1 MDLEWTGERY
11 VPQIRG
17 IIALEHLHR
26 YAFASEHVKDKV
38 VLDIACGEGYG
49 SEILSRY
56 AENVYGFDIDSK
68 TIKHASKKYVKQ
80 NLHFQVASCTKIPLP
95 DSSVDVV
102 VSFETIEHVD
112 EQELMLFEM
121 KRIMRPGGILIISSP
136 DKHEYSEIMCRM
148 NPFHVKELTISEFS
162 KVLSSFFNNIALFG
176 QRVIYGSALTGLD
189 EFTPWLKTYE
199 FSKLP
204 CEVVQ
209 AQSLPKPAYVLAICS
224 DNPIPRSFGSM
235 CEQNIT
241 EAEQYVDLEKILLQT
256 QEEAAERTKWAQNL
270 DEELVKT
277 REAVARA
284 QGEAAERTKWAQNLD
299 EELVKTGEAVA
310 RAQGEAAE
318 RTEWAQKLNEDLQ
331 KLRETMDRVCDEGDE
346 MEEWA
351 QKLNEELE
359 KSREAVAR
367 AQGEALERTEW
378 AQKLNEEL
386 EKSREAVARAQG
398 EAAELSKKLDV
409 FRADNITLSE
419 VLSAAR
425 LEISDEKRHISD
437 LRAKLM
443 EKEDQFKKVESDFY
457 AYQNKLASLETRL
470 RKLHDET
477 LFITSPIEWFKKRS
491 KFISRLNFIFQG
503 LRNLLSI
510 RHFFIFDPHWYLAQN
525 ADVKKSG
532 KNPYIHYAFFGI
544 SENRMPNRRFRIEAY
559 DPLNPDVKR
568 TGMPTVLHYL
578 LHGYRE
584 KRISNWLERYINI
597 HYGAEACS
605 RVAKLLDLLL
615 YGHGVDLSKKEH
627 SKKLKALISC
637 LQAIF
642 DTNPSAPIASPT
654 VSVIIPVYNQV
665 FHTLACLISLFES
678 APKACFEV
686 IIADDCSTD
695 ETATILAKFSD
706 RIRIV
711 RTPGNLGF
719 LKNCNHAAKAA
730 KGEFV
735 VFLNNDMVLLPEWL
749 DSLVATIS
757 KDRECGMVGSKLL
770 NLDGT
775 LQEAGGIFWNDGS
788 AWNYGRGQN
797 PMAPEFN
804 YKKEVDYCSGASICL
819 RKEVWDAVG
828 GFDEIY
834 APAYCEESDLA
845 FRLRARGLKTI
856 YQPRSVGIHLEG
868 VSCGTDTAQGIK
880 AYQVENQKK
889 LLARWSGVLKKEHFE
904 NGTNVFHARGRTK
917 SKKSILIVDHY
928 IPQHD
933 RDAGSRTMLHI
944 IERFLENGYNVIFW
958 PENLHRDTKYAQHL
972 QEMGVLVLYGHE
984 FVTDFEA
991 WFKAN
996 AKFLHGVFLSRPQV
1010 ADNVINT
1017 IRIHSKLKVAFYGH
1031 DVHHLRLQ
1039 RKVDMDPSDSTAIGE
1054 AKLLKEVEQKIWGEV
1069 DVIYYP
1075 SQDEV
1080 DYVAKNSATPVSTKK
1095 IRVLPPWA
1103 FHDFLS
1109 DVSANLAERAGLLF
1123 VAGFAHT
1130 PNIEGALWF
1139 TKNVWPLVLTKYPS
1153 AKLTLAG
1160 SNPVPEIT
1168 ALRSDSVKVT
1178 GYIPDNELEILYR
1191 SSRVS
1196 IAPLLHGAGVKGKVV
1211 EALKFGLPVVT
1222 TPTGAQGIPDSSH
1235 AIDVAESPEEMAKAI
1250 LNLLTEDKLWLKQS
1264 AASLQLIKNLYST
1277 DAMWEPMKDLF

>member
-1 MDLEWTGERY
+1 MRTLTESERQLIRDSGFFDAVWYSEKYPDVGIVGLDPLDHFLRIGIYMDREPG
-11 VPQIRG
+11 PFFSN
-17 IIALEHLHR
+17 EHYL
-26 YAFASEHVKDKV
+26 S
-38 VLDIACGEGYG
+38 
-49 SEILSRY
+49 LSRSAGRSNFPIVDY
-56 AENVYGFDIDSK
+56 LTLGWRENVNPHPSFNTTWYL
-68 TIKHASKKYVKQ
+68 AAY
-80 NLHFQVASCTKIPLP
+80 P
-95 DSSVDVV
+95 D
-102 VSFETIEHVD
+102 
-112 EQELMLFEM
+112 
-121 KRIMRPGGILIISSP
+121 
-136 DKHEYSEIMCRM
+136 
-148 NPFHVKELTISEFS
+148 
-162 KVLSSFFNNIALFG
+162 
-176 QRVIYGSALTGLD
+176 
-189 EFTPWLKTYE
+189 
-199 FSKLP
+199 
-204 CEVVQ
+204 VQ
-209 AQSLPKPAYVLAICS
+209 AQNIEPFKHFIE
-224 DNPIPRSFGSM
+224 FGSKEGRNP
-235 CEQNIT
+235 CSRFQSNT
-241 EAEQYVDLEKILLQT
+241 YLL
-256 QEEAAERTKWAQNL
+256 
-270 DEELVKT
+270 
-277 REAVARA
+277 
-284 QGEAAERTKWAQNLD
+284 
-299 EELVKTGEAVA
+299 
-310 RAQGEAAE
+310 
-318 RTEWAQKLNEDLQ
+318 LNQDVNSFPGGAGLHYF
-331 KLRETMDRVCDEGDE
+331 LYG
-346 MEEWA
+346 
-351 QKLNEELE
+351 
-359 KSREAVAR
+359 
-367 AQGEALERTEW
+367 
-378 AQKLNEEL
+378 
-386 EKSREAVARAQG
+386 
-398 EAAELSKKLDV
+398 KK
-409 FRADNITLSE
+409 
-419 VLSAAR
+419 
-425 LEISDEKRHISD
+425 
-437 LRAKLM
+437 
-443 EKEDQFKKVESDFY
+443 
-457 AYQNKLASLETRL
+457 ETRL
-470 RKLHDET
+470 TNWLDRYVEL
-477 LFITSPIEWFKKRS
+477 
-491 KFISRLNFIFQG
+491 Q
-503 LRNLLSI
+503 
-510 RHFFIFDPHWYLAQN
+510 Y
-525 ADVKKSG
+525 G
-532 KNPYIHYAFFGI
+532 KEH
-544 SENRMPNRRFRIEAY
+544 RI
-559 DPLNPDVKR
+559 
-568 TGMPTVLHYL
+568 
-578 LHGYRE
+578 
-584 KRISNWLERYINI
+584 RIS
-597 HYGAEACS
+597 S
-605 RVAKLLDLLL
+605 LLDLLL
-615 YGHGVDLSKKEH
+615 NGSELSSRPASREA
-627 SKKLKALISC
+627 KLNAMIARLRDALP
-637 LQAIF
+637 
-642 DTNPSAPIASPT
+642 PSREGRKSESR
-654 VSVIIPVYNQV
+654 VSIIIPVYNQV

-695 ETATILAKFSD
+695 ETSTIFSKFSD
-706 RIRIV
+706 RIRVI

-719 LKNCNHAAKAA
+719 LKNCNHAAKEA

-735 VFLNNDMVLLPEWL
+735 VFLNNDMVLLPDWL

-757 KDRECGMVGSKLL
+757 KDSECGMVGSKLL

-958 PENLHRDTKYAQHL
+958 PENLHLDTKYAQHL

-996 AKFLHGVFLSRPQV
+996 AKFLHGVLLSRPQV
-1010 ADNVINT
+1010 AGNVINT

-1031 DVHHLRLQ
+1031 DIHHLRLQ

-1054 AKLLKEVEQKIWGEV
+1054 AKLLKEVEQKIWGAV

-1075 SQDEV
+1075 SLDEV
-1080 DYVAKNSATPVSTKK
+1080 DYVAKNSIAPVSSKK

-1139 TKNVWPLVLTKYPS
+1139 AKNVWPLVLTKYPS

-1178 GYIPDNELEILYR
+1178 GYIPDNELEVLYR

-1211 EALKFGLPVVT
+1211 EALKFGLPIVT

-1235 AIDVAESPEEMAKAI
+1235 AIGIAESPEEMAKAI
-1250 LNLLTEDKLWLKQS
+1250 LKLLTEDKLWLKQS

>member
-1 MDLEWTGERY
+1 
-11 VPQIRG
+11 
-17 IIALEHLHR
+17 
-26 YAFASEHVKDKV
+26 
-38 VLDIACGEGYG
+38 
-49 SEILSRY
+49 
-56 AENVYGFDIDSK
+56 
-68 TIKHASKKYVKQ
+68 
-80 NLHFQVASCTKIPLP
+80 
-95 DSSVDVV
+95 
-102 VSFETIEHVD
+102 
-112 EQELMLFEM
+112 
-121 KRIMRPGGILIISSP
+121 MR
-136 DKHEYSEIMCRM
+136 
-148 NPFHVKELTISEFS
+148 ELTDQE
-162 KVLSSFFNNIALFG
+162 KQML
-176 QRVIYGSALTGLD
+176 LD
-189 EFTPWLKTYE
+189 
-199 FSKLP
+199 S
-204 CEVVQ
+204 
-209 AQSLPKPAYVLAICS
+209 
-224 DNPIPRSFGSM
+224 G
-235 CEQNIT
+235 
-241 EAEQYVDLEKILLQT
+241 
-256 QEEAAERTKWAQNL
+256 
-270 DEELVKT
+270 
-277 REAVARA
+277 
-284 QGEAAERTKWAQNLD
+284 
-299 EELVKTGEAVA
+299 
-310 RAQGEAAE
+310 
-318 RTEWAQKLNEDLQ
+318 
-331 KLRETMDRVCDEGDE
+331 
-346 MEEWA
+346 
-351 QKLNEELE
+351 
-359 KSREAVAR
+359 
-367 AQGEALERTEW
+367 
-378 AQKLNEEL
+378 
-386 EKSREAVARAQG
+386 
-398 EAAELSKKLDV
+398 
-409 FRADNITLSE
+409 
-419 VLSAAR
+419 
-425 LEISDEKRHISD
+425 
-437 LRAKLM
+437 
-443 EKEDQFKKVESDFY
+443 
-457 AYQNKLASLETRL
+457 
-470 RKLHDET
+470 
-477 LFITSPIEWFKKRS
+477 
-491 KFISRLNFIFQG
+491 
-503 LRNLLSI
+503 
-510 RHFFIFDPHWYLAQN
+510 IFDPEWYAGEYRDVLATGRTPSDHFLRLGGFLGRDPGPLFNNNFYLSQTSSPKSLFPLLDYLNFGWKNGVKPNPLFDVIWYLSQ
-525 ADVKKSG
+525 
-532 KNPYIHYAFFGI
+532 
-544 SENRMPNRRFRIEAY
+544 
-559 DPLNPDVKR
+559 NPDVVAE
-568 TGMPTVLHYL
+568 GMDPFSHFIKYGSKEGRSPAPWFQTAAYNNLNKDSTIFPFGPGLHYL
-578 LHGYRE
+578 KYGHKEGRLTNWLDFQIEMHAGPEERIRLSSLLNLLLHGLLTDTDAIENKSKQELLVDR
-584 KRISNWLERYINI
+584 LETCIKK
-597 HYGAEACS
+597 AS
-605 RVAKLLDLLL
+605 
-615 YGHGVDLSKKEH
+615 HGKSV
-627 SKKLKALISC
+627 
-637 LQAIF
+637 
-642 DTNPSAPIASPT
+642 T
-654 VSVIIPVYNQV
+654 VSIIIPVFNQV
-665 FHTLACLISLFES
+665 CHTLACVISLFES
-678 APKACFEV
+678 APQANFEV

-695 ETATILAKFSD
+695 ETREIFPKLSD
-706 RIRIV
+706 VIRVV
-711 RTPGNLGF
+711 RTTGNLGF
-719 LKNCNHAAKAA
+719 LKNCNHAAKQAR
-730 KGEFV
+730 GEFV
-735 VFLNNDMVLLPEWL
+735 VFLNNDMVLLPDWL

-757 KDRECGMVGSKLL
+757 KDTECGMVGSKLL

-819 RKEVWDAVG
+819 RKKVWDAVG

-845 FRLRARGLKTI
+845 FRLRARGLKTF

-889 LLARWSGVLKKEHFE
+889 LMARWSGVLKKEHFE
-904 NGTNVFHARGRTK
+904 NGTNIFHARGRTK

-933 RDAGSRTMLHI
+933 RDAGSRTILHI

-984 FVTDFEA
+984 FVKDFEA

-996 AKFLHGVFLSRPQV
+996 AKFLHGVLLSRPQV

-1080 DYVAKNSATPVSTKK
+1080 DYVAKNSAPPVSTKK

-1109 DVSANLAERAGLLF
+1109 DVSANLEERAGLLF

-1139 TKNVWPLVLTKYPS
+1139 AKNVWPLVLTKYPS

-1178 GYIPDNELEILYR
+1178 GYIPDNELEVLYR

-1235 AIDVAESPEEMAKAI
+1235 AIAVAESPEEMAKAI
-1250 LNLLTEDKLWLKQS
+1250 LKLLTEDKLWLKQS

>member
-1 MDLEWTGERY
+1 
-11 VPQIRG
+11 
-17 IIALEHLHR
+17 
-26 YAFASEHVKDKV
+26 
-38 VLDIACGEGYG
+38 
-49 SEILSRY
+49 
-56 AENVYGFDIDSK
+56 
-68 TIKHASKKYVKQ
+68 
-80 NLHFQVASCTKIPLP
+80 
-95 DSSVDVV
+95 
-102 VSFETIEHVD
+102 
-112 EQELMLFEM
+112 
-121 KRIMRPGGILIISSP
+121 
-136 DKHEYSEIMCRM
+136 
-148 NPFHVKELTISEFS
+148 
-162 KVLSSFFNNIALFG
+162 
-176 QRVIYGSALTGLD
+176 
-189 EFTPWLKTYE
+189 
-199 FSKLP
+199 
-204 CEVVQ
+204 
-209 AQSLPKPAYVLAICS
+209 
-224 DNPIPRSFGSM
+224 
-235 CEQNIT
+235 
-241 EAEQYVDLEKILLQT
+241 
-256 QEEAAERTKWAQNL
+256 
-270 DEELVKT
+270 
-277 REAVARA
+277 
-284 QGEAAERTKWAQNLD
+284 
-299 EELVKTGEAVA
+299 
-310 RAQGEAAE
+310 
-318 RTEWAQKLNEDLQ
+318 
-331 KLRETMDRVCDEGDE
+331 
-346 MEEWA
+346 
-351 QKLNEELE
+351 
-359 KSREAVAR
+359 
-367 AQGEALERTEW
+367 
-378 AQKLNEEL
+378 
-386 EKSREAVARAQG
+386 
-398 EAAELSKKLDV
+398 
-409 FRADNITLSE
+409 
-419 VLSAAR
+419 
-425 LEISDEKRHISD
+425 
-437 LRAKLM
+437 
-443 EKEDQFKKVESDFY
+443 
-457 AYQNKLASLETRL
+457 
-470 RKLHDET
+470 
-477 LFITSPIEWFKKRS
+477 
-491 KFISRLNFIFQG
+491 
-503 LRNLLSI
+503 
-510 RHFFIFDPHWYLAQN
+510 
-525 ADVKKSG
+525 
-532 KNPYIHYAFFGI
+532 
-544 SENRMPNRRFRIEAY
+544 
-559 DPLNPDVKR
+559 
-568 TGMPTVLHYL
+568 
-578 LHGYRE
+578 
-584 KRISNWLERYINI
+584 
-597 HYGAEACS
+597 
-605 RVAKLLDLLL
+605 
-615 YGHGVDLSKKEH
+615 
-627 SKKLKALISC
+627 
-637 LQAIF
+637 
-642 DTNPSAPIASPT
+642 
-654 VSVIIPVYNQV
+654 
-665 FHTLACLISLFES
+665 
-678 APKACFEV
+678 
-686 IIADDCSTD
+686 
-695 ETATILAKFSD
+695 
-706 RIRIV
+706 
-711 RTPGNLGF
+711 
-719 LKNCNHAAKAA
+719 
-730 KGEFV
+730 
-735 VFLNNDMVLLPEWL
+735 MVLLPDWL

-804 YKKEVDYCSGASICL
+804 YKKDVDYCSGASICL

-828 GFDEIY
+828 GFDEVY

-1010 ADNVINT
+1010 ANNVINT

-1160 SNPVPEIT
+1160 SNPVHEIT
-1168 ALRSDSVKVT
+1168 DLKSDSVKVT
-1178 GYIPDNELEILYR
+1178 GYISDNELEVLYR

-1235 AIDVAESPEEMAKAI
+1235 AIAVAESPEEMAKAI
-1250 LNLLTEDKLWLKQS
+1250 LKLLTEDKLWLKQS